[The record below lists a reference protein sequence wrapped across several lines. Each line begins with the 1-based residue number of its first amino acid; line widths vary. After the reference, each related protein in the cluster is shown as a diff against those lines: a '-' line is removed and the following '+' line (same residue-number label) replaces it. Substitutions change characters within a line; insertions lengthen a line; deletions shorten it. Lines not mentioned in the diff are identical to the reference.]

1 MKLSIFATFL
11 AVSLVSVY
19 FIFAYFFQLFFDGRL
34 GKAKFSIF
42 HIAFFLGFYIFCLYV
57 MQFFDDPVLANRFQ
71 HAIAGGFAV
80 MLVIFFSYRASL
92 VNITKFQFFAIS
104 CLLATAAGV
113 GVEMA
118 EYVAQNYLDLMLAP
132 DANDI
137 WLDLYAN
144 TFGILLGAMIFT
156 PFVKK

>member
-1 MKLSIFATFL
+1 M
-11 AVSLVSVY
+11 
-19 FIFAYFFQLFFDGRL
+19 G
-34 GKAKFSIF
+34 FS
-42 HIAFFLGFYIFCLYV
+42 IFCLYT

-80 MLVIFFSYRASL
+80 VIIIFCSYLASATK
-92 VNITKFQFFAIS
+92 ITKFQFFTLTF
-104 CLLATAAGV
+104 LLATAAGV

-118 EYVAQNYLDLMLAP
+118 EYVAQNYLHLMLAP

-144 TFGILLGAMIFT
+144 TFGILLGSMIFT